1 MHMRCGMGPFLF
13 ILFLLLIFP
22 SAAFGLQPGDLA
34 PSFSLRDS
42 QGKNFFLS
50 AHVGKQQKGHTKGL
64 ILNFFASS
72 CRPCRRE
79 LPVLNAPVDEFKPQG
94 IQVAII
100 GYREDFDQFMDLLTE
115 LGVESPTILSDKYGK
130 VGERYGVRFLPATF
144 FISPDGRV
152 KDILRG
158 ELPNIEQVLR
168 QRAAELSK

>member
-1 MHMRCGMGPFLF
+1 MKIKPFFL
-13 ILFLLLIFP
+13 ILSLALGLCP
-22 SAAFGLQPGDLA
+22 VASALQPGDLA
-34 PSFSLRDS
+34 PPFSLRDS

-50 AHVGKQQKGHTKGL
+50 AHLGKQQKGHSKGL

-79 LPVLNAPVDEFKPQG
+79 LPVLNALVDEFKPQG

-100 GYREDFDQFMDLLTE
+100 GYREDFDQFTDLLAE

-130 VGERYGVRFLPATF
+130 VGERYGVRFLPTTF
-144 FISPDGRV
+144 FISSDGRV

-158 ELPNIEQVLR
+158 ELPNIEQALR